1 MIQWNSLNHLTLLIP
16 YESRLTAMK
25 TIHSKAQ
32 HSPILAPSSYSGILL
47 VDKPSGMTSHDVV
60 AMIRKETGISRV
72 GHGGTLDP
80 MATGLLP
87 ILLGSSTKL
96 AEQLQGWDK
105 SYRFDVVF
113 GVSTET
119 GDSEGNVIASL
130 PLPSHFSQDVLLD
143 VLKSFRGT
151 IQQKPPMYSAIKRDG
166 VPLYKLAR
174 KGIEVERESR
184 PITLHALVVEEFIP
198 PVVTFH
204 VSCSKGTYIRS
215 LAEDIGHSLGLP
227 AHVSR
232 LIRTGY
238 GHFLLQKDA
247 HQLSDIISLIRSGDL
262 PLILLPPE
270 SLFPDIPTVRIL
282 DQYLSGIQKGGSIL
296 GFQVYMLEGLFNFSE
311 TIRISDRRGK
321 CLALGQ
327 SLVSSESFSIMP
339 KGLPVAKVVKKVGV

>member
-1 MIQWNSLNHLTLLIP
+1 
-16 YESRLTAMK
+16 MK
-25 TIHSKAQ
+25 TLHTKDQ
-32 HSPILAPSSYSGILL
+32 HQLPPIVPSFSGILM
-47 VDKPSGMTSHDVV
+47 VDKPQGMTSHDVV
-60 AMIRKETGISRV
+60 AIIRKETGVSRV

-113 GVSTET
+113 GTSTDT
-119 GDSEGNVIASL
+119 GDAEGNVVSAVT
-130 PLPSHFSQDVLLD
+130 LPSTLTREALFEALIPFL
-143 VLKSFRGT
+143 GT

-184 PITLHALVVEEFIP
+184 AITLHSLDLEEFSLPKATI
-198 PVVTFH
+198 H
-204 VSCSKGTYIRS
+204 VRCSKGTYIRT
-215 LAEDIGHSLGLP
+215 LAEDIGLSLGIP

-238 GHFLLQKDA
+238 GHFSLEKDGLP
-247 HQLSDIISLIRSGDL
+247 LSEIVLAIRSGNL
-262 PLILLPPE
+262 SSILLPPE

-282 DQYLSGIQKGGSIL
+282 DQYISGIQKGGSIL

-339 KGLPVAKVVKKVGV
+339 KGLPVAKVVKRVGV

>member
-1 MIQWNSLNHLTLLIP
+1 
-16 YESRLTAMK
+16 MK
-25 TIHSKAQ
+25 TMNAKDPQQLHPA
-32 HSPILAPSSYSGILL
+32 APTFSGILL
-47 VDKPSGMTSHDVV
+47 VDKPQGMTSHDVV
-60 AMIRKETGISRV
+60 AIIRKETGISRV

-113 GVSTET
+113 GISTDT
-119 GDSEGNVIASL
+119 GDAEGTVVSSIT
-130 PLPSHFSQDVLLD
+130 LPSTLTQELL
-143 VLKSFRGT
+143 LEALNPFLGT

-184 PITLHALVVEEFIP
+184 AITLHSLDLEEFSLPKATI
-198 PVVTFH
+198 H
-204 VSCSKGTYIRS
+204 VRCSKGTYIRT
-215 LAEDIGHSLGLP
+215 LAEDIGLSLGIP

-238 GHFLLQKDA
+238 GHFSLEQDGLP
-247 HQLSDIISLIRSGDL
+247 LSKIVSDIRSGDL
-262 PLILLPPE
+262 PSILLPPE

-339 KGLPVAKVVKKVGV
+339 KGLPVAKVVKRVGV

>member
-1 MIQWNSLNHLTLLIP
+1 MKSIP
-16 YESRLTAMK
+16 LQGQSPQSTA
-25 TIHSKAQ
+25 
-32 HSPILAPSSYSGILL
+32 PSYSGILL

-60 AMIRKETGISRV
+60 AIIRKESKISRV

-87 ILLGSSTKL
+87 VLLGSATKL

-113 GVSTET
+113 GISTDK
-119 GDSEGNVIASL
+119 GDADGNVISSV
-130 PLPSHFSQDVLLD
+130 PTPPHFTRELVMEA
-143 VLKSFRGT
+143 LKPFLGT
-151 IQQKPPMYSAIKRDG
+151 TEQKPPMYSAIKRDG

-174 KGIEVERESR
+174 KGIEVERPMR
-184 PITLHALVVEEFIP
+184 TITVHSLQLEAFAP
-198 PVVTFH
+198 PVATIH

-238 GHFLLQKDA
+238 GHFSLEKDG
-247 HQLSDIISLIRSGDL
+247 HPLSEIILAIRSGGL
-262 PLILLPPE
+262 QSILQPPE
-270 SLFPDIPTVRIL
+270 SLFPDVPTVRIL
-282 DQYLSGIQKGGSIL
+282 DQYLSGVQKGGNIL
-296 GFQVYMLEGLFNFSE
+296 AFQIYMIEGLFNFSE

-327 SLVSSESFSIMP
+327 SLVSSESFSNMP
-339 KGLPVAKVVKKVGV
+339 KGLPVAKVVKRVGV

>member
-1 MIQWNSLNHLTLLIP
+1 
-16 YESRLTAMK
+16 MK
-25 TIHSKAQ
+25 TLHTKDQ
-32 HSPILAPSSYSGILL
+32 HQLPPIVPSFSGILM
-47 VDKPSGMTSHDVV
+47 VDKPQGMTSHDVV
-60 AMIRKETGISRV
+60 AIIRKETGVSRV

-113 GVSTET
+113 GTSTDT
-119 GDSEGNVIASL
+119 GDAEGNVVSAVT
-130 PLPSHFSQDVLLD
+130 LPSTLTREALLEA
-143 VLKSFRGT
+143 LIPFLGT

-184 PITLHALVVEEFIP
+184 AITLHSLDLEEFSLPKATI
-198 PVVTFH
+198 H
-204 VSCSKGTYIRS
+204 VRCSKGTYIRT
-215 LAEDIGHSLGLP
+215 LAEDIGLSLGIP

-238 GHFLLQKDA
+238 GHFSLEKDGLP
-247 HQLSDIISLIRSGDL
+247 LSEIVLAIRSGNL
-262 PLILLPPE
+262 SSILLPPE

-282 DQYLSGIQKGGSIL
+282 DQYISGIQKGGSIL

-339 KGLPVAKVVKKVGV
+339 KGLPMAKVVKRVGV

>member
-1 MIQWNSLNHLTLLIP
+1 
-16 YESRLTAMK
+16 MK
-25 TIHSKAQ
+25 TMNAKDPQQLHPA
-32 HSPILAPSSYSGILL
+32 APTFSGILL
-47 VDKPSGMTSHDVV
+47 VDKPQGMTSHDVV
-60 AMIRKETGISRV
+60 AIIRKETGISRV

-113 GVSTET
+113 GISTDT
-119 GDSEGNVIASL
+119 GDAEGTVVSSIT
-130 PLPSHFSQDVLLD
+130 LPSTLTQELL
-143 VLKSFRGT
+143 LEALNPFLGT

-184 PITLHALVVEEFIP
+184 AITLHSLDLEEFSLPKATI
-198 PVVTFH
+198 H
-204 VSCSKGTYIRS
+204 VRCSKGTYIRT
-215 LAEDIGHSLGLP
+215 LAEDIGLSLGIP

-238 GHFLLQKDA
+238 GHFSLEQDGLPLSKIV
-247 HQLSDIISLIRSGDL
+247 SDIRAGDL
-262 PLILLPPE
+262 PSILLPPE

-339 KGLPVAKVVKKVGV
+339 KGLPVAKVVKRVGV

>member
-1 MIQWNSLNHLTLLIP
+1 
-16 YESRLTAMK
+16 MK
-25 TIHSKAQ
+25 TLNTKDQCQIP
-32 HSPILAPSSYSGILL
+32 PIVPSFSGILL
-47 VDKPSGMTSHDVV
+47 VDKPQGMTSHDVV
-60 AMIRKETGISRV
+60 AIIRKETGISRV

-113 GVSTET
+113 GISTDT
-119 GDSEGNVIASL
+119 GDAEGNVVSAIT
-130 PLPSHFSQDVLLD
+130 PPSTLTREVLLEA
-143 VLKSFRGT
+143 LIPFLGT

-174 KGIEVERESR
+174 KGIEVDRESR
-184 PITLHALVVEEFIP
+184 AITLHSLDLEAFSLPKATI
-198 PVVTFH
+198 H
-204 VSCSKGTYIRS
+204 VRCSKGTYIRT
-215 LAEDIGHSLGLP
+215 LAEDIGLSLGIP

-238 GHFLLQKDA
+238 GHFSLEKDGLP
-247 HQLSDIISLIRSGDL
+247 LSEIVLAIRSGNL
-262 PLILLPPE
+262 SSILLPPE

-282 DQYLSGIQKGGSIL
+282 DQYISGIQKGGSIL

-339 KGLPVAKVVKKVGV
+339 KGLPVAKVVKRVGV